1 MKMKL
6 IFAEDRPLDVI
17 ALGRVGIDMYA
28 NDINCPMEEVH
39 SFSPHISGSPANI
52 VMGTAKLGLKTG
64 FIGKIAPDGFGRFI
78 ISKFLNAGIDITG
91 ICYDDSGANTQIA
104 VSEILSPE
112 KANIIFYRDNI
123 ADLHLQ
129 PSDIKEDY
137 IARAKILMIS
147 GTALAGS
154 PSREAVFVAIEYAI
168 KHNVRIMMD
177 IDYRPFTW
185 KNEAEMAVYYNLAC
199 EKCDILLGTREEFDV
214 IERIVCPDNHDDR
227 KTAQRL
233 FEKGAKVVVVKHGKD
248 GSFGFEQDGSCYEGY
263 IYPTEVLNTFGA
275 GDSYAASFISGLLDG
290 CRVDDCMKRGA
301 AASSIVISRND
312 CSDAMPTRQERD
324 QYMQEHTAMRG

>member
-1 MKMKL
+1 MDLHFEKN
-6 IFAEDRPLDVI
+6 RPYDVI

-28 NDINCPMEEVH
+28 NDVNCPMEDIR
-39 SFSPHISGSPANI
+39 SFSPHIGGSPANI
-52 VMGTAKLGLKTG
+52 AIGTARLGLKTG

-78 ISKFLNAGIDITG
+78 ISRFQQAGIDTRG
-91 ICYDDSGANTQIA
+91 IVYDKTGANTQIA

-112 KANIIFYRDNI
+112 KANIIFYRDRV
-123 ADLHLQ
+123 ADLNLE
-129 PSDIKEDY
+129 PNDVSESY
-137 IARAKILMIS
+137 IAQAKILMIS

-185 KNEAEMAVYYNLAC
+185 KSREEMAVYYNLAC
-199 EKCDILLGTREEFDV
+199 EKCEILLGTREEFDV
-214 IERIVCPDNHDDR
+214 IEGIVCPGNRDDQR
-227 KTAQRL
+227 TADRL
-233 FEKGAKVVVVKHGKD
+233 FREKAKVIVVKHGKAGSVGFQAD
-248 GSFGFEQDGSCYEGY
+248 GARYPGC
-263 IYPTEVLNTFGA
+263 IYPARVINTFGA

-290 CRVDDCMKRGA
+290 CRVDECMKRGA

-312 CSDAMPTRQERD
+312 CSDSMPTRAEREE
-324 QYMQEHTAMRG
+324 YMAAHEAVQGE